1 MILRHVHPR
10 VSFIMYD
17 PGDLYF
23 SDVLSSFENCFHL
36 LSALQ
41 PVPDGCRIMYRY
53 DSTAHS
59 LEKNSGHPNA
69 NIPLACHLN
78 VIREQML
85 KLKPSSLHPLLFLS
99 SGDALYW

>member
-10 VSFIMYD
+10 VSFIMYN

-41 PVPDGCRIMYRY
+41 LVPDAVGLCTDMIALP
-53 DSTAHS
+53 TAWRRT
-59 LEKNSGHPNA
+59 LDTQMQTY
-69 NIPLACHLN
+69 HLP
-78 VIREQML
+78 VI
-85 KLKPSSLHPLLFLS
+85 
-99 SGDALYW
+99 